1 LNVCKIKTLLYN
13 TLTSVRQDHRSN
25 NTNPASP
32 TRKSKDSNTEPET
45 IEEVLDN
52 LKKGYIMLKHSP
64 KTPDPHSK
72 FVKISRKGYKGGLH
86 TKEELQRICSSLLI
100 IST

>member
-1 LNVCKIKTLLYN
+1 
-13 TLTSVRQDHRSN
+13 
-25 NTNPASP
+25 
-32 TRKSKDSNTEPET
+32 
-45 IEEVLDN
+45 
-52 LKKGYIMLKHSP
+52 MLKHSP

-72 FVKISRKGYKGGLH
+72 FVYLSQDNKHLCWKSVGKEDEKRFSLSSIVKISRKGYKGGLH